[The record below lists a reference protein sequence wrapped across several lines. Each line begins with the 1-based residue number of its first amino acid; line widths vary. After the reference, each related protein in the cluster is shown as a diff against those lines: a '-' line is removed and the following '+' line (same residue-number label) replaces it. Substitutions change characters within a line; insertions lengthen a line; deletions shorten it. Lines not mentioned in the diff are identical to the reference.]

1 MANKK
6 MKGNNMVSFKKAMLY
21 GFLIWLIAFAVA
33 FLIFPIRESNRPFFE
48 SIMPVTISI
57 VTAFFAFKYLSK
69 IESNFTKE
77 ALYLGIIVIVI
88 NWLIDAL
95 IMLPPS
101 PMQMT
106 LSAYFQDIGFTY
118 FMILPIT
125 LGFGFI
131 ANHFS
136 QKRN

>member
-1 MANKK
+1 M
-6 MKGNNMVSFKKAMLY
+6 SSLKKAMLY
-21 GFLIWLIAFAVA
+21 GFLIWLIAFTVA
-33 FLIFPIRESNRPFFE
+33 FLIFPIHESNRAFFE

-57 VTAFFAFKYLSK
+57 LTSFFAFTYLRTTK
-69 IESNFTKE
+69 SNFIKE
-77 ALYLGIIVIVI
+77 GLYFGIIVTVI
-88 NWLIDAL
+88 NWFIDAL
-95 IMLPPS
+95 IMLSPS

-106 LSAYFQDIGFTY
+106 LSDYSQDIGFTY

>member
-1 MANKK
+1 
-6 MKGNNMVSFKKAMLY
+6 MKSFKKAALY
-21 GFLIWLIAFAVA
+21 GFLIWLIVFAIA
-33 FLIFPIRESNRPFFE
+33 FLIFPIRETNRAFFE
-48 SIMPVTISI
+48 SIMPVVISI
-57 VTAFFAFKYLSK
+57 VTSFFTFKYLVK
-69 IESNFTKE
+69 VESNFVKE
-77 ALYLGIIVIVI
+77 SLYFGIIATVI

-95 IMLPPS
+95 LILSPS

-106 LSAYFQDIGFTY
+106 LSDYFQDIGFTY

-131 ANHFS
+131 ANHLS

>member
-1 MANKK
+1 
-6 MKGNNMVSFKKAMLY
+6 MKSLKKAVLY
-21 GFLIWLIAFAVA
+21 GFLIWLIVFAVS
-33 FLIFPIRESNRPFFE
+33 FLIFPIHESNRTFFE
-48 SIMPVTISI
+48 SIMPVILSI
-57 VTAFFAFKYLSK
+57 VVSFFALKYLSI
-69 IESNFTKE
+69 IESNFIKE
-77 ALYLGIIVIVI
+77 GLYFGIIVTVV

-95 IMLPPS
+95 IMLSPS
-101 PMQMT
+101 PRQMT
-106 LSAYFQDIGFTY
+106 LSDYFQDIGFTY